1 MIIFIKGITNSYS
14 MLASSTVA
22 KSTFSLTSQEPAYVC
37 NHSDK
42 FMQQIKR
49 CAEITQCKYPLND
62 GYRVVWVFDHS
73 KLPWSLCGRCHKM
86 NAKPKGYLWG
96 ILFGIEKCKK
106 WCIIL
111 EFQRGR
117 YRHRIKL
124 DEMRAE
130 IGTQI
135 LRKHFLNSK
144 GYIFAKIS
152 QQTESNR
159 EVLGASKTI
168 HKIRIAIIQ
177 SQN

>member
-1 MIIFIKGITNSYS
+1 M
-14 MLASSTVA
+14 
-22 KSTFSLTSQEPAYVC
+22 
-37 NHSDK
+37 
-42 FMQQIKR
+42 
-49 CAEITQCKYPLND
+49 
-62 GYRVVWVFDHS
+62 
-73 KLPWSLCGRCHKM
+73 
-86 NAKPKGYLWG
+86 
-96 ILFGIEKCKK
+96 EKCKK

-144 GYIFAKIS
+144 GYIFAQIS